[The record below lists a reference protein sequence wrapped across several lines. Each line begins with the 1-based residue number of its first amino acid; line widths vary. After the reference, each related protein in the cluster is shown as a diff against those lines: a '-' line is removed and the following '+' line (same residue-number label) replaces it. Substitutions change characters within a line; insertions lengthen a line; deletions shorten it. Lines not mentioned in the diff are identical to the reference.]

1 MSYKLS
7 RKKKYTKRR
16 HMKRR
21 HTKRRHTIKGGF
33 FEKFNFIRPRNKIQ
47 NNEIMPTNEDYEDY
61 DDEVDRRSSMDTL
74 PPMNDDDRIHKKW
87 NSDFTE
93 SSPKKGNDFT
103 ESSPKKDDDDW
114 NDWNGNYTAGRR
126 KIRRTRKQK

>member
-33 FEKFNFIRPRNKIQ
+33 FEKFN
-47 NNEIMPTNEDYEDY
+47 
-61 DDEVDRRSSMDTL
+61 
-74 PPMNDDDRIHKKW
+74 
-87 NSDFTE
+87 
-93 SSPKKGNDFT
+93 
-103 ESSPKKDDDDW
+103 
-114 NDWNGNYTAGRR
+114 
-126 KIRRTRKQK
+126 

>member
-33 FEKFNFIRPRNKIQ
+33 FEKFNFIRPKNKIQ
-47 NNEIMPTNEDYEDY
+47 NNEIMPTNEDY
-61 DDEVDRRSSMDTL
+61 DDEEDRRSSMDTL

-93 SSPKKGNDFT
+93 SSPKKA
-103 ESSPKKDDDDW
+103 DDW

-126 KIRRTRKQK
+126 KRRRTRKKNNY